1 MDPARKNVGM
11 GQRTGRGEGP
21 SHTLRARS
29 RRGAAAVGEEGVEV
43 GHGADSSHGA
53 AGVGGESEDD
63 GVGEVDSDVGEEVDN
78 SHPLGRFWMGYC
90 VRGTQRSFGPPIWS
104 G

>member
-1 MDPARKNVGM
+1 MDPVRKNAGM

-21 SHTLRARS
+21 SHTHHARS
-29 RRGAAAVGEEGVEV
+29 RRGAAAVGEEVVEV
-43 GHGADSSHGA
+43 GHEADSSHGA

-63 GVGEVDSDVGEEVDN
+63 GVGEVDSDAGGEEDN
-78 SHPLGRFWMGYC
+78 SPPLGRFWMGYC
-90 VRGTQRSFGPPIWS
+90 GRGTQRSFGPPIWS

>member
-1 MDPARKNVGM
+1 MDPVRKNVGM
-11 GQRTGRGEGP
+11 GRHTGRGEGP
-21 SHTLRARS
+21 SRTHHAHS
-29 RRGAAAVGEEGVEV
+29 RRGVAAVEEEGVEF
-43 GHGADSSHGA
+43 GHEADSIHGA

-63 GVGEVDSDVGEEVDN
+63 GVGEVDSDPAEEEN
-78 SHPLGRFWMGYC
+78 SPPLCHFWMGYC